1 VYDNQFKVS
10 YRVPDGKTSNAID
23 MVRTAG
29 GSWQTADATDGQC
42 QRLLCSISSCTVEL
56 WIAGTDEQLCRVCTA
71 LYRMCC
77 LNCALTGSKKPKLSS
92 KLSSR
97 KQADDDDDDDD
108 YDDDDDDYD
117 EADVPLPDVRV
128 KPTTQQFYEQNKE
141 KVAISSCVLLF
152 LHTSSYQHT
161 FCHITTDIWLIKCC
175 F

>member
-1 VYDNQFKVS
+1 MPPTGNVRDRYVAFPRVLWSFGLQALMNS
-10 YRVPDGKTSNAID
+10 YAEFV
-23 MVRTAG
+23 
-29 GSWQTADATDGQC
+29 
-42 QRLLCSISSCTVEL
+42 
-56 WIAGTDEQLCRVCTA
+56 